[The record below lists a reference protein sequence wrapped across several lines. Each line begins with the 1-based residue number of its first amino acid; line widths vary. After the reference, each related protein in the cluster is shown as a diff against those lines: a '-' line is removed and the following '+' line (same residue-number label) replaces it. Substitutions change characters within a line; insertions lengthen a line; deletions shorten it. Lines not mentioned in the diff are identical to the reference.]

1 MKEFRNKVNN
11 RTKKQPKI
19 DLKEVNENEDQE
31 VSNLIQF
38 EGDEE
43 TGEINQPGK

>member
-19 DLKEVNENEDQE
+19 DLKEVNEDEK

-43 TGEINQPGK
+43 TGEINQSDQ

>member
-19 DLKEVNENEDQE
+19 DLKEVNEDEV

-38 EGDEE
+38 EGDDE
-43 TGEINQPGK
+43 TGEINQSDQ